1 MGLQKAWSPGKSGLG
16 KGPGSGNAC
25 SVQVSLSGTGG
36 RAEPVKCWVA
46 MIAMIAMIDVKV
58 A

>member
-1 MGLQKAWSPGKSGLG
+1 MGLQKAWSLGKSGLG
-16 KGPGSGNAC
+16 KGPGTGNAC
-25 SVQVSLSGTGG
+25 SLQASLAGTGG

-46 MIAMIAMIDVKV
+46 MIAKV